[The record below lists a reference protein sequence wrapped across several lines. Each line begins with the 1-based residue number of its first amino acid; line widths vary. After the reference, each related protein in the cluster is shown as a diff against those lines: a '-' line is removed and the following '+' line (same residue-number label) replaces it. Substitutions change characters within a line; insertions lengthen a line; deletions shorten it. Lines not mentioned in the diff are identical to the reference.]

1 MNDFVILTAA
11 KLYSLYDIVTLI
23 LSACAA
29 IITVSGAI
37 VAISTL
43 VNRVKKPTKQIIER
57 IEKCEDRLTQHDE
70 RLLKINDSIELDR
83 KAIKELAN
91 ENKITLKT
99 LLAMMEYMLNDED
112 KSKLVVAKEK
122 LHNFLVSKE

>member
-57 IEKCEDRLTQHDE
+57 IEKCEVRLTQHDE
-70 RLLKINDSIELDR
+70 RLLKINDLIESDR

>member
-1 MNDFVILTAA
+1 MNDFVMTAA

-57 IEKCEDRLTQHDE
+57 IEKCEVRLTQHDE
-70 RLLKINDSIELDR
+70 RLLKINDLIESDR

-112 KSKLVVAKEK
+112 KTKLVVAKEK

>member
-1 MNDFVILTAA
+1 MTNFVILAMT
-11 KLYSLYDIVTLI
+11 KLYSLYDIVTII

-29 IITVSGAI
+29 IITISGAI

-43 VNRVKKPTKQIIER
+43 VNRVKKPTKLIVER
-57 IEKCEDRLTQHDE
+57 VEKCESRLTQHDE
-70 RLLKINDSIELDR
+70 RLLKINDTIELDR
-83 KAIKELAN
+83 KSITELAN

-112 KSKLVVAKEK
+112 KNRLIVAKDK